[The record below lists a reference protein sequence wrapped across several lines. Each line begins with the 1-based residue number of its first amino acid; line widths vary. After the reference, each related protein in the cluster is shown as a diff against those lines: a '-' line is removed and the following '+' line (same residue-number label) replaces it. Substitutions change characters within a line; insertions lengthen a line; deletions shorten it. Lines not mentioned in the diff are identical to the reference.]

1 MASVKDKKNKIFGFI
16 AAARLIAGDA
26 KIPGL
31 DALANN
37 LTGQKT
43 GLPKVTVST
52 SFPSINNG
60 GDPILFLTDL
70 IKSLIGFDALVVG
83 LTDMLTYSVS
93 DIVNEIK
100 KLLKQELKELV
111 SCGVD
116 PSIPN
121 YIKTTGINIEVK
133 KIDFLNILKV
143 DPNSA
148 AGNLLYNDITTPLTN
163 STDLNTFLY
172 GVIQDDGI
180 PHIWNGIF
188 EITFNSI
195 GTSTRPNNSF
205 TIKSVPAYNTKTLTD
220 MNNDFINGLTLF
232 DPSKLINNL
241 VDNIFGS
248 ISTSLKKSISQ
259 LQKEAEI
266 NNVVDCLVN
275 SDEGDTIDD
284 SYFTFSNEESFVHQ
298 QEADMKQKGIRK
310 LQCCNKIEASVPI
323 GMLTEMNVQMSGATS
338 IQHQKQIITTNITK
352 MANQTTVNSTND
364 SDNISIKLDFVQNI
378 IQSLIKTIV
387 SLVLTPKIIM
397 IFVLNFKIIYGEFA
411 EFDGPIDF
419 IKKNKNL
426 IKSIAKKVAG
436 IIIKFLIVL
445 AIKEITQ
452 LVAAS
457 EAKKQTEKA
466 KQKLKQI
473 TSLTGM
479 NIDVLKYINVQIK

>member
-1 MASVKDKKNKIFGFI
+1 MGSVKDKKNKIFGFI
-16 AAARLIAGDA
+16 AAARLIAGDS

-31 DALANN
+31 DALTKS

-83 LTDMLTYSVS
+83 LTDMLTYSVP

-100 KLLKQELKELV
+100 KLLKSELKQIV

-116 PSIPN
+116 PSIPS
-121 YIKTTGINIEVK
+121 YMATGIDVEVK
-133 KIDFLNILKV
+133 KIDFFNIFKI
-143 DPNSA
+143 DPNSTQ
-148 AGNLLYNDITTPLTN
+148 GKLVYNDITSPLTN

-172 GVIQDDGI
+172 GVIQDDGV
-180 PHIWNGIF
+180 PYIWKNIF
-188 EITFNSI
+188 EITFNSV
-195 GTSTRPNNSF
+195 GTSTRPNNSL
-205 TIKSVPAYNTKTLTD
+205 TIKTVPAYSTKTLTD

-232 DPSKLINNL
+232 DPSTLINNL
-241 VDNIFGS
+241 IDNIFGTVS
-248 ISTSLKKSISQ
+248 SSLRKSISQ
-259 LQKEAEI
+259 LQKEEEI

-284 SYFTFSNEESFVHQ
+284 SYFSFDNEEVYVHQ
-298 QEADMKQKGIRK
+298 QQAEMRQKGIRK
-310 LQCCNKIEASVPI
+310 LQCCNKVAASVPLQ
-323 GMLTEMNVQMSGATS
+323 MLTNLNTELSGATS
-338 IQHQKQIITTNITK
+338 TEHKKQIITSNITS
-352 MANQTTVNSTND
+352 MANQTTVNSKND
-364 SDNISIKLDFVQNI
+364 SDNMSIKLDFIQNI
-378 IQSLIKTIV
+378 IQTLIKSIV
-387 SLVLTPKIIM
+387 QLILTPKIIM
-397 IFVLNFKIIYGEFA
+397 IFVLNFKIIYGELA
-411 EFDGPIDF
+411 EFGGAIDF

-426 IKSIAKKVAG
+426 IKAIAKKVAG
-436 IIIKFLIVL
+436 IIIKFLIVM

-457 EAKKQTEKA
+457 EAKKQIEKA
-466 KQKLKQI
+466 KSRVKQI

-479 NIDVLKYINVQIK
+479 NMDVLKYINVQIK